1 MKKQILFVGVLAC
14 SFASTNLFA
23 QKNETQKEKK
33 EKVETLDEVV
43 VTATKFET
51 NTKNVGKIIY
61 KITQETIKNNAGKTV
76 LDLLNDV
83 PGVEINGN
91 FSTKGQNLGYYIRG
105 GRNRQ
110 VAILINGVSVND
122 PSSFSGDFDLRQIDI
137 SQIESIEVLKGASS
151 TLYGTGAA
159 TGVINILLKKASK
172 KEFAATF
179 NSSVGTN
186 TSSEDS
192 RFAGDTYAT
201 SLNMNGTLE
210 NVDYLLAL
218 SGNSSNG
225 LSAAESSTGALFEED
240 AFTRKNVLLNLNFH
254 LNNKLKIGVFTS
266 YNQFSTD
273 FDGTNYDP
281 VTYEGTPADRDN
293 TLKSVQK
300 RFGVHADYK
309 YAKGMLKVRTF
320 FTGIQRN
327 ETPSE
332 DYFKGEVY
340 GLDVFNNYKI
350 NKEYSFLVGFTAQS
364 QDMQQQTAYSAIE
377 KGSGKQHFYDPY
389 VSFNYNSNFG
399 FHLNAGTRL
408 NIHSEYDQ
416 NLVFNINPS
425 YNFRFLK
432 NDAKIFASY
441 STAFVTPT
449 LSEIFTKLPTID
461 ALLPEEDVTIEGG
474 FEVRFSKKMALNT
487 TYFYREETNKIG
499 YDPIS
504 YQTINDFGTFSAK
517 GVETEI
523 TFKATDKIDLS
534 ANYTFIDR
542 DESLLLKIPQNKF
555 FVKADYHLYA
565 STFTSLSYRF
575 VDATKDFGNVALP
588 SYNLVDFFV
597 NQSLLDDTVTFYGSV
612 TNLFNEDFQ
621 EIAGYTTRGRNYKIG
636 VRLQF

>member
-1 MKKQILFVGVLAC
+1 MKKQVLFVGALAW
-14 SFASTNLFA
+14 SFVSTTLFA
-23 QKNETQKEKK
+23 QEEKK
-33 EKVETLDEVV
+33 EKVEFLEEVV

-61 KITQETIKNNAGKTV
+61 TITQETIKNNAGKTIS
-76 LDLLNDV
+76 DLLNEI

-110 VAILINGVSVND
+110 VAILINGVAVND
-122 PSSFSGDFDLRQIDI
+122 PSSFNGDFDLRQIDI
-137 SQIESIEVLKGASS
+137 NQIERIEVLKGASS

-179 NSSVGTN
+179 TSSIGTN
-186 TSSEDS
+186 TSSEDT
-192 RFAGDTYAT
+192 RFAGDTYMT
-201 SLNMNGTLE
+201 SLNMNGTLK

-218 SGNSSNG
+218 SANSSNG
-225 LSAAESSTGALFEED
+225 LSAAESTTNTLFEED

-254 LNNKLKIGVFTS
+254 INNQLKIGVNSS
-266 YNQFSTD
+266 YNQFFTD
-273 FDGTNYDP
+273 FDGTDYDP
-281 VTYEGTPADRDN
+281 VTYEATPADRDN
-293 TLKSVQK
+293 RLKSVQK

-350 NKEYSFLVGFTAQS
+350 NSKYSFLVGFTAQS
-364 QDMQQQTAYSAIE
+364 QDMLQQTAYSAIE

-389 VSFNYNSNFG
+389 VSFNYNSNVG

-408 NIHSEYDQ
+408 NIHSEYNQ
-416 NLVFNINPS
+416 NVVFNVNPS
-425 YNFRFLK
+425 YNFRFLDS
-432 NDAKIFASY
+432 DAKIFASY

-449 LSEIFTKLPTID
+449 LSEIFTKLPSID

-474 FEVRFSKKMALNT
+474 FELLFSKKLVLNA
-487 TYFYREETNKIG
+487 TYFHREETNKIG

-504 YQTINDFGTFSAK
+504 YQTMNDFGTFSAK

-523 TFKATDKIDLS
+523 TFKASDKIQLS

-555 FVKADYHLYA
+555 FVKAAYHLLTD
-565 STFTSLSYRF
+565 TFTSLSYRF

-588 SYNLVDFFV
+588 SYQLVDFFV
-597 NQSLLDDTVTFYGSV
+597 HHQLLEDTVTFYGSV

-621 EIAGYTTRGRNYKIG
+621 EIAGYTTRGRNYNIG
-636 VRLQF
+636 LRLQF

>member
-1 MKKQILFVGVLAC
+1 MQKQVLFAGALAW
-14 SFASTNLFA
+14 SFVSTTLFA
-23 QKNETQKEKK
+23 QEEKK
-33 EKVETLDEVV
+33 EKVEFLEEVV

-61 KITQETIKNNAGKTV
+61 TITQETIKNNAGKTIS
-76 LDLLNDV
+76 DLLNEI

-110 VAILINGVSVND
+110 VAILINGVAVND
-122 PSSFSGDFDLRQIDI
+122 PSSFNGDFDLRQIDI
-137 SQIESIEVLKGASS
+137 NQIERIEVLKGASS

-179 NSSVGTN
+179 TSSIGTN
-186 TSSEDS
+186 TSSEDT
-192 RFAGDTYAT
+192 RFAGDTYMT
-201 SLNMNGTLE
+201 SLNMNGTLK

-218 SGNSSNG
+218 SANSSNG
-225 LSAAESSTGALFEED
+225 LSAAESTTNTLFEED

-254 LNNKLKIGVFTS
+254 INNQLKIGVNSS
-266 YNQFSTD
+266 YNQFFTD
-273 FDGTNYDP
+273 FDGTDYDP
-281 VTYEGTPADRDN
+281 VTYEATPADRDN
-293 TLKSVQK
+293 RLKSVQK

-350 NKEYSFLVGFTAQS
+350 NSKYSFLVGFTAQS
-364 QDMQQQTAYSAIE
+364 QDMLQQTAYSAIE

-389 VSFNYNSNFG
+389 VSFNYNSNVG

-408 NIHSEYDQ
+408 NIHSEYNQ
-416 NLVFNINPS
+416 NVVFNVNPS
-425 YNFRFLK
+425 YNFRFLDS
-432 NDAKIFASY
+432 DAKIFASY

-449 LSEIFTKLPTID
+449 LSEIFTKLPSID

-474 FEVRFSKKMALNT
+474 FELLFSKKLVLNA
-487 TYFYREETNKIG
+487 TYFHREETNKIG

-504 YQTINDFGTFSAK
+504 YQTMNDFGTFSAK

-523 TFKATDKIDLS
+523 TFKASDKMQLS

-555 FVKADYHLYA
+555 FVKAAYHLLTD
-565 STFTSLSYRF
+565 TFTSLSYRF

-588 SYNLVDFFV
+588 SYQLVDFFV
-597 NQSLLDDTVTFYGSV
+597 HHQLLEDTVTFYGSV

-621 EIAGYTTRGRNYKIG
+621 EIAGYTTRGRNYNIG
-636 VRLQF
+636 LRLQF

>member
-1 MKKQILFVGVLAC
+1 MKKQVLFVGALAW
-14 SFASTNLFA
+14 SFVSTTLFA
-23 QKNETQKEKK
+23 QEEKK
-33 EKVETLDEVV
+33 EKVEFLEEVV
-43 VTATKFET
+43 ITATKFET

-61 KITQETIKNNAGKTV
+61 TITQETIKNNAGKTIS
-76 LDLLNDV
+76 DLLNEI

-110 VAILINGVSVND
+110 VAILINGVAVND
-122 PSSFSGDFDLRQIDI
+122 PSSFNGDFDLRQIDI
-137 SQIESIEVLKGASS
+137 NQIERIEVLKGASS

-179 NSSVGTN
+179 TSSIGTN
-186 TSSEDS
+186 TSSEDT
-192 RFAGDTYAT
+192 RFAGDTYMT
-201 SLNMNGTLE
+201 SLNMNGTLK

-218 SGNSSNG
+218 SANSSNG
-225 LSAAESSTGALFEED
+225 LSAAESTTNTLFEED

-254 LNNKLKIGVFTS
+254 INNQLKIGVNSS
-266 YNQFSTD
+266 YNQFFTD
-273 FDGTNYDP
+273 FDGTDYDP
-281 VTYEGTPADRDN
+281 VTYEATPADRDN
-293 TLKSVQK
+293 RLKSVQK

-350 NKEYSFLVGFTAQS
+350 NSKYSFLVGFTAQS
-364 QDMQQQTAYSAIE
+364 QDMLQQTAYSAIE

-389 VSFNYNSNFG
+389 VSFNYNSNVG

-408 NIHSEYDQ
+408 NIHSEYNQ
-416 NLVFNINPS
+416 NVVFNVNPS
-425 YNFRFLK
+425 YNFRFLDS
-432 NDAKIFASY
+432 DAKIFASY

-449 LSEIFTKLPTID
+449 LSEIFTKLPSID

-474 FEVRFSKKMALNT
+474 FELLFSKKLVLNA
-487 TYFYREETNKIG
+487 TYFHREETNKIG

-504 YQTINDFGTFSAK
+504 YQTMNDFGTFSAK

-523 TFKATDKIDLS
+523 TFKASDKMQLS

-555 FVKADYHLYA
+555 FVKAAYHLLTD
-565 STFTSLSYRF
+565 TFTSLSYRF

-588 SYNLVDFFV
+588 SYQLVDFFV
-597 NQSLLDDTVTFYGSV
+597 HHQLLEDTVTFYGSV

-621 EIAGYTTRGRNYKIG
+621 EIAGYTTRGRNYNIG
-636 VRLQF
+636 LRLQF

>member
-1 MKKQILFVGVLAC
+1 MKKQVLFVGILAC
-14 SFASTNLFA
+14 SFVSTTLFA
-23 QKNETQKEKK
+23 QEEKK
-33 EKVETLDEVV
+33 EKVEFLEEVV

-61 KITQETIKNNAGKTV
+61 TITQETIKNNAGKTIS
-76 LDLLNDV
+76 DLLNEI

-110 VAILINGVSVND
+110 VAILINGVAVND
-122 PSSFSGDFDLRQIDI
+122 PSSFNGDFDLRQIDI
-137 SQIESIEVLKGASS
+137 NQIERIEVLKGASS

-179 NSSVGTN
+179 TSSIGTN
-186 TSSEDS
+186 TSSEDT
-192 RFAGDTYAT
+192 RFAGDTYMT
-201 SLNMNGTLE
+201 SLNMNGTLK

-218 SGNSSNG
+218 SANSSNG
-225 LSAAESSTGALFEED
+225 LSAAESTTNTLFEED

-254 LNNKLKIGVFTS
+254 INNQLKIGVNSS
-266 YNQFSTD
+266 YNQFFTD
-273 FDGTNYDP
+273 FDGTDYDP
-281 VTYEGTPADRDN
+281 VTYEATPADRDN
-293 TLKSVQK
+293 RLKSVQK

-350 NKEYSFLVGFTAQS
+350 NSKYSFLVGFTAQS
-364 QDMQQQTAYSAIE
+364 QDMLQQTAYSAIE

-389 VSFNYNSNFG
+389 LSFNYNSNVG
-399 FHLNAGTRL
+399 FYLNAGTRL
-408 NIHSEYDQ
+408 NIHSEYNQ
-416 NLVFNINPS
+416 NVVFNVNPS
-425 YNFRFLK
+425 YNFRFLDS
-432 NDAKIFASY
+432 DAKIFASY

-449 LSEIFTKLPTID
+449 LSEIFTKLPSID

-474 FEVRFSKKMALNT
+474 FELLFSKKLVLNA
-487 TYFYREETNKIG
+487 TYFHLEETNKIG

-504 YQTINDFGTFSAK
+504 YQTMNDFGTFSAK
-517 GVETEI
+517 GVETVI
-523 TFKATDKIDLS
+523 TFKASDKMQLS

-555 FVKADYHLYA
+555 FVKAAYHLLTD
-565 STFTSLSYRF
+565 TFTSLSYRF

-588 SYNLVDFFV
+588 SYQLVDFFV
-597 NQSLLDDTVTFYGSV
+597 HHQLLEDTVTFYGSV

-621 EIAGYTTRGRNYKIG
+621 EIAGYTTRGRNYNIG
-636 VRLQF
+636 LRLQF

>member
-1 MKKQILFVGVLAC
+1 MKKQVLFVGALAC
-14 SFASTNLFA
+14 SFVSTTLFA
-23 QKNETQKEKK
+23 QEEKK
-33 EKVETLDEVV
+33 EKVEFLEEVV

-61 KITQETIKNNAGKTV
+61 TITQETIKNNAGKTIS
-76 LDLLNDV
+76 DLLNEI

-110 VAILINGVSVND
+110 VAILINGVAVND
-122 PSSFSGDFDLRQIDI
+122 PSSFNGDFDLRQIDI
-137 SQIESIEVLKGASS
+137 NQIERIEVLKGASS

-179 NSSVGTN
+179 TSSIGTN
-186 TSSEDS
+186 TSSEDT
-192 RFAGDTYAT
+192 RFAGDTYIT
-201 SLNMNGTLE
+201 SLNMNGTLK

-218 SGNSSNG
+218 SANSSNG
-225 LSAAESSTGALFEED
+225 LSAAESTTNTLFEED

-254 LNNKLKIGVFTS
+254 INNQLKIGVNSS
-266 YNQFSTD
+266 YNQFFTD
-273 FDGTNYDP
+273 FDGTDYDP
-281 VTYEGTPADRDN
+281 VTYEATPADRDN
-293 TLKSVQK
+293 RLKSVQK

-350 NKEYSFLVGFTAQS
+350 NSKYSFLVGFTAQS
-364 QDMQQQTAYSAIE
+364 QDMLQQTAYSAIE
-377 KGSGKQHFYDPY
+377 KGNGKQHFYDPY
-389 VSFNYNSNFG
+389 VSFNYNSNVG

-408 NIHSEYDQ
+408 NIHSEYNQ
-416 NLVFNINPS
+416 NVVFNVNPS
-425 YNFRFLK
+425 YNFRFLDS
-432 NDAKIFASY
+432 DAKIFASY

-449 LSEIFTKLPTID
+449 LSEIFTKLPSID

-474 FEVRFSKKMALNT
+474 FELLFSKKLVLNA
-487 TYFYREETNKIG
+487 TYFHREETNKIG

-523 TFKATDKIDLS
+523 TFKASDKMQLS

-555 FVKADYHLYA
+555 FVKADYHLLTD
-565 STFTSLSYRF
+565 TFTSLSYRF

-588 SYNLVDFFV
+588 SYQLVDFFV
-597 NQSLLDDTVTFYGSV
+597 HHQLLEDTVTFYGSV

-621 EIAGYTTRGRNYKIG
+621 EIAGYTTRGRNYNIG
-636 VRLQF
+636 LRLQF

>member
-1 MKKQILFVGVLAC
+1 MKKQVLFVGALAC
-14 SFASTNLFA
+14 SFVSTTLFA
-23 QKNETQKEKK
+23 QEEKK
-33 EKVETLDEVV
+33 EKVEFLEEVV

-61 KITQETIKNNAGKTV
+61 TITQETIKNNAGKTIS
-76 LDLLNDV
+76 DLLNEI

-110 VAILINGVSVND
+110 VAILINGVAVND
-122 PSSFSGDFDLRQIDI
+122 PSSFNGDFDLRQIDI
-137 SQIESIEVLKGASS
+137 NQIERIEVLKGASS

-179 NSSVGTN
+179 TSSIGTN
-186 TSSEDS
+186 TSSEDT
-192 RFAGDTYAT
+192 RFAGDTYMT
-201 SLNMNGTLE
+201 SLNMNGTLK

-218 SGNSSNG
+218 SANSSNG
-225 LSAAESSTGALFEED
+225 LSAAESTTNTLFEED

-254 LNNKLKIGVFTS
+254 INNQLKIGVNSS
-266 YNQFSTD
+266 YNQFFTD
-273 FDGTNYDP
+273 FDGTDYDP
-281 VTYEGTPADRDN
+281 VTYEATPADRDN
-293 TLKSVQK
+293 RLKSVQK

-350 NKEYSFLVGFTAQS
+350 NSKYSFLVGFTAQS
-364 QDMQQQTAYSAIE
+364 QDMLQQTAYSAIE

-389 VSFNYNSNFG
+389 VSFNYNSNVG

-408 NIHSEYDQ
+408 NIHSEYNQ
-416 NLVFNINPS
+416 NVVFNVNPS
-425 YNFRFLK
+425 YNFRFLDS
-432 NDAKIFASY
+432 DAKIFASY

-449 LSEIFTKLPTID
+449 LSEIFTKLPSID

-474 FEVRFSKKMALNT
+474 FELLFSKKLVLNA
-487 TYFYREETNKIG
+487 TYFHREETNKIG

-523 TFKATDKIDLS
+523 TFKASDKMQLS

-555 FVKADYHLYA
+555 FVKADYHLLTD
-565 STFTSLSYRF
+565 TFTSLSYRF

-588 SYNLVDFFV
+588 SYQLVDFFV
-597 NQSLLDDTVTFYGSV
+597 HHQLLEDTVTFYGSV

-621 EIAGYTTRGRNYKIG
+621 EIAGYTTRGRNYNIG
-636 VRLQF
+636 LRLQF